1 MEKWEDRTVRLIGKE
16 NFEKIK
22 DKVVLIFGVGG
33 VGGIALEALV
43 RSGISNIGIVNM
55 DKVSASNINRQIIAN
70 TKTVEKYKTDI
81 FKERLK
87 DINPDLNIYALNEKI
102 TIKNLEE
109 IIKDVKKHF
118 GKIDYIIDAID
129 DVPVKIE
136 NIIYCAKENVNLI
149 VSMGAGF
156 KLDTSKVSVSNI
168 FKTNSCK
175 LAKKIRKSIND
186 FLKQENKNVL
196 NKENFK
202 KITAVY
208 SEEETMKPTVL
219 DNKNDVASMMF
230 VPAAFGLKIAELV
243 IKDIIEI

>member
-22 DKVVLIFGVGG
+22 EKVVLIFGVGG

-55 DKVSASNINRQIIAN
+55 DKVSVSNINRQIIAN
-70 TKTVEKYKTDI
+70 TKTVGKYKTDV

-87 DINPDLNIYALNEKI
+87 DINPDLNIYALNKKI
-102 TIKNLEE
+102 TIENLEE

-136 NIIYCAKENVNLI
+136 NIIYCAKEDINLI

-156 KLDTSKVSVSNI
+156 KMDTSKVRVSNI
-168 FKTNSCK
+168 FKTKSCK
-175 LAKKIRKSIND
+175 LAKKIRKSINN
-186 FLKQENKNVL
+186 FLKNENIL

-202 KITAVY
+202 KIIAVY
-208 SEEETMKPTVL
+208 SEEETMKAKVS
-219 DNKNDVASMMF
+219 DGKNDVASMMF
-230 VPAAFGLKIAELV
+230 VPASFGLKIAELV
-243 IKDIIEI
+243 IKDIIEV